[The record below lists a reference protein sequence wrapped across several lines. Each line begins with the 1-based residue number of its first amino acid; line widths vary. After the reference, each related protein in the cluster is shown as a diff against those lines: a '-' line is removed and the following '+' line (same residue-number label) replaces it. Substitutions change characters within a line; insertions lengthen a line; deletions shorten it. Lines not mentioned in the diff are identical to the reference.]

1 MTSDECSSK
10 SGTISGKCASGFGAC
25 CKFTYVQ
32 ILNSFKSRKD
42 KNVCLNFWNH
52 PFFLQVNCM
61 WWNCFSGNF
70 TLHFL
75 TAIMKINFVVIFR
88 FHESKQ
94 KHPTVYKLSHLY
106 LNTLESQS
114 TFIHF
119 QDFFPVCMSYLGN
132 VNYWNCH
139 ACLSIFG
146 LFSPAVCLM
155 GIVVFSGHYSSDL
168 LYWHIF

>member
-1 MTSDECSSK
+1 
-10 SGTISGKCASGFGAC
+10 
-25 CKFTYVQ
+25 
-32 ILNSFKSRKD
+32 
-42 KNVCLNFWNH
+42 
-52 PFFLQVNCM
+52 M

-70 TLHFL
+70 TVHFL

-119 QDFFPVCMSYLGN
+119 QDFFFQS
-132 VNYWNCH
+132 
-139 ACLSIFG
+139 
-146 LFSPAVCLM
+146 VCLIWAM
-155 GIVVFSGHYSSDL
+155 LTTEIAMHVYLFLDFFPLPYV
-168 LYWHIF
+168 